1 MGSEVQVENGYGYVL
16 KRASNDGVNVFHY
29 VSESG
34 LYDTTMIE
42 IDTRPLPPKM
52 PQCAAATVF
61 NDPIKI
67 ENFAF
72 TFEPS
77 KDGTLTEEAISIG
90 EIILEDDAL
99 IQQLDRLLSDDDFS
113 VEDAQEIRQSIYKA
127 GGCQPPLIG

>member
-1 MGSEVQVENGYGYVL
+1 MKNLAPTS
-16 KRASNDGVNVFHY
+16 A
-29 VSESG
+29 
-34 LYDTTMIE
+34 
-42 IDTRPLPPKM
+42 KM